1 MKEIR
6 DIQGVVET
14 CDNLIREASC
24 DFVGL
29 ALQDETG
36 LNIRWHYALG
46 NLNEKYRLIS
56 VRFGKGIAGK
66 VISSGSPIM
75 IEDFPNNINGKP
87 LEQPIMLAENLVSS
101 YAIPLF
107 FNAVPKGVLLVGNR
121 QKHTYTDED
130 QNKVKESASSLEKI
144 LTVQI
149 RSGGK

>member
-14 CDNLIREASC
+14 CDNLMKEASC

-36 LNIRWHYALG
+36 LNIRWHYAIG

-107 FNAVPKGVLLVGNR
+107 
-121 QKHTYTDED
+121 
-130 QNKVKESASSLEKI
+130 
-144 LTVQI
+144 
-149 RSGGK
+149 